1 MLYRLVHTH
10 LLLWFQLIKLQI
22 STFKINLSPEY
33 LPSTSKSQRLF
44 GESFTTKPHKYFR
57 QLKFSKS
64 QTHLIICASTQIH
77 LTLVVCISTS
87 GITIHLLLQEVTM
100 GVLLVLRVSYF
111 SPSKDSQSLNMNP
124 KSTSFSL
131 SLSSPSMAFTLIP
144 FSSSLRDNFPI
155 SISVVSNTFFTV

>member
-1 MLYRLVHTH
+1 MLCRLVHTH

-33 LPSTSKSQRLF
+33 LPSTSKTQRLF
-44 GESFTTKPHKYFR
+44 GESFTTKLHKYFR

-77 LTLVVCISTS
+77 LSLVVCISTS
-87 GITIHLLLQEVTM
+87 GITIHLVLQAGTM
-100 GVLLVLRVSYF
+100 GVVLVLHISNF
-111 SPSKDSQSLNMNP
+111 SPSKDSQSLNINP
-124 KSTSFSL
+124 KSTSF

-144 FSSSLRDNFPI
+144 FSSSLRDGFPI
-155 SISVVSNTFFTV
+155 SISVISNTFFTV